1 MGLHYQIILKD
12 ESMHFFQKWEGDV
25 DNDFCFM
32 SDFLFAL
39 STLKSFIYFIE
50 IYLLLIYQ
58 DKICSMSYAL
68 ITTF

>member
-32 SDFLFAL
+32 SDFLYAL
-39 STLKSFIYFIE
+39 LTLKSFIYLIE
-50 IYLLLIYQ
+50 IYLLLIFLRQ
-58 DKICSMSYAL
+58 NCL
-68 ITTF
+68 